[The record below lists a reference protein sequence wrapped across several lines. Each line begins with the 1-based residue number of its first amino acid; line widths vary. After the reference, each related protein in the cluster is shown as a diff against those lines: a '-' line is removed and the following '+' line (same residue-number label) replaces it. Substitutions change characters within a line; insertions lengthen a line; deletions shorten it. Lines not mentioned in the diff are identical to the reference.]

1 MTKFS
6 LQDVQFLGAM
16 GPPGGGRNDVST
28 RMTRHLNIIT
38 IHEFSDATDS
48 YFLNNHGIP
57 VKRGGYESSYL
68 KLTKQAVSATLQV
81 SNNSIQ
87 TFLPTPSKSHYLF
100 NLRDFSRVILG
111 CLQLKSNLLES
122 SDKFIR
128 IWVHESY
135 RVFADRLVDISDQE
149 RFFEIVKDATSD
161 NFKCSLEKVLSHLS
175 QERVTERE
183 HNFCAC

>member
-1 MTKFS
+1 M
-6 LQDVQFLGAM
+6 
-16 GPPGGGRNDVST
+16 
-28 RMTRHLNIIT
+28 
-38 IHEFSDATDS
+38 
-48 YFLNNHGIP
+48 
-57 VKRGGYESSYL
+57 
-68 KLTKQAVSATLQV
+68 
-81 SNNSIQ
+81 
-87 TFLPTPSKSHYLF
+87 
-100 NLRDFSRVILG
+100 ILG

-175 QERVTERE
+175 QERVIEYE
-183 HNFCAC
+183 HNLFAH

>member
-1 MTKFS
+1 MF
-6 LQDVQFLGAM
+6 
-16 GPPGGGRNDVST
+16 
-28 RMTRHLNIIT
+28 
-38 IHEFSDATDS
+38 
-48 YFLNNHGIP
+48 
-57 VKRGGYESSYL
+57 
-68 KLTKQAVSATLQV
+68 
-81 SNNSIQ
+81 NNSIQ

-175 QERVTERE
+175 QESVTEPER
-183 HNFCAC
+183 F

>member
-1 MTKFS
+1 MTSFDPQNK
-6 LQDVQFLGAM
+6 
-16 GPPGGGRNDVST
+16 
-28 RMTRHLNIIT
+28 
-38 IHEFSDATDS
+38 
-48 YFLNNHGIP
+48 
-57 VKRGGYESSYL
+57 
-68 KLTKQAVSATLQV
+68 AVSATLQV
-81 SNNSIQ
+81 FNNSIQ

-128 IWVHESY
+128 IWVHEAGFQIDARSSASDWLIFLMRRFHWLRVSLSQHQFENSFESY

-175 QERVTERE
+175 QESVTEPER
-183 HNFCAC
+183 F

>member
-1 MTKFS
+1 VF
-6 LQDVQFLGAM
+6 
-16 GPPGGGRNDVST
+16 
-28 RMTRHLNIIT
+28 
-38 IHEFSDATDS
+38 
-48 YFLNNHGIP
+48 
-57 VKRGGYESSYL
+57 
-68 KLTKQAVSATLQV
+68 
-81 SNNSIQ
+81 NNSIQ

-175 QERVTERE
+175 QERVIECE
-183 HNFCAC
+183 HNLFAHRIYDVFREIELFISI

>member
-1 MTKFS
+1 MF
-6 LQDVQFLGAM
+6 
-16 GPPGGGRNDVST
+16 
-28 RMTRHLNIIT
+28 
-38 IHEFSDATDS
+38 
-48 YFLNNHGIP
+48 
-57 VKRGGYESSYL
+57 
-68 KLTKQAVSATLQV
+68 
-81 SNNSIQ
+81 NNSIQ

-175 QERVTERE
+175 QERVTEPEHTIGASTSRSRFFRE
-183 HNFCAC
+183 IDFFREVVYFDESTYFEQTYDWSAR

>member
-1 MTKFS
+1 MW
-6 LQDVQFLGAM
+6 
-16 GPPGGGRNDVST
+16 PRN
-28 RMTRHLNIIT
+28 
-38 IHEFSDATDS
+38 
-48 YFLNNHGIP
+48 
-57 VKRGGYESSYL
+57 K
-68 KLTKQAVSATLQV
+68 AVSATLQV
-81 SNNSIQ
+81 FNNSIQ

-175 QERVTERE
+175 QERVIECE
-183 HNFCAC
+183 HNLFAHWIYDVFREIELFINIWLVSLMTRDQRVPETWNQTTCGRYFSVILQILTAIWEIMMR